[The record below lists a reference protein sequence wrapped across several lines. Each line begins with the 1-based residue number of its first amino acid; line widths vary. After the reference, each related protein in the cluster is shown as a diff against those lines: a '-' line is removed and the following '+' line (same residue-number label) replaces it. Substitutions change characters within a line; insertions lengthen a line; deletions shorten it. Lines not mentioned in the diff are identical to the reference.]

1 MRIAGGILLFAATG
15 FALYRASA
23 GLRWAILKGPG
34 ANVSIRSIHFL
45 RRDLA
50 RLWAAAWI
58 AFACLGLPGSG
69 GAAAQSLDK
78 LEIVTAT
85 GVHAFSVELASNDAE
100 RERGLM
106 YRRFMPK
113 DRGMLF
119 DFKREEPV
127 MFWMKNTYIPL
138 DMIFISRAGVVVGV
152 AANAEPLS
160 ERTIPS
166 GGPCYGVL
174 ELNGGVAAGIG
185 LKVGDKVRHPIFA
198 P

>member
-1 MRIAGGILLFAATG
+1 VSIQSVPSLGRVISRRWSALLFV
-15 FALYRASA
+15 F
-23 GLRWAILKGPG
+23 
-34 ANVSIRSIHFL
+34 VF
-45 RRDLA
+45 
-50 RLWAAAWI
+50 
-58 AFACLGLPGSG
+58 LGLGWAR
-69 GAAAQSLDK
+69 GAAAQTLDK

-85 GVHAFSVELASNDAE
+85 GVHAFSVELARNDAE

-106 YRRFMPK
+106 YRRFMPA

-138 DMIFISRAGVVVGV
+138 DMIFISRAGIVTSIV
-152 AANAEPLS
+152 ANAEPLS
-160 ERTIPS
+160 ERLIPS

-174 ELNGGVAAGIG
+174 EVNGGVAASIG
-185 LKVGDKVRHPIFA
+185 VKVGDRVRHAIFA

>member
-1 MRIAGGILLFAATG
+1 M
-15 FALYRASA
+15 
-23 GLRWAILKGPG
+23 
-34 ANVSIRSIHFL
+34 SIRSVF
-45 RRDLA
+45 
-50 RLWAAAWI
+50 
-58 AFACLGLPGSG
+58 CLGRVLSRRWPALLFVFLSLGFPGAG
-69 GAAAQSLDK
+69 GVAAQTLDK

-85 GVHAFSVELASNDAE
+85 GVHAFSVEVAHNDAE

-106 YRRFMPK
+106 YRRFMPP

-138 DMIFISRAGVVVGV
+138 DMIFISRAGVVTNI

-160 ERTIPS
+160 ERLIPS

-174 ELNGGVAAGIG
+174 ELNGGVAASIG
-185 LKVGDKVRHPIFA
+185 LKPGDKVRHPIFT